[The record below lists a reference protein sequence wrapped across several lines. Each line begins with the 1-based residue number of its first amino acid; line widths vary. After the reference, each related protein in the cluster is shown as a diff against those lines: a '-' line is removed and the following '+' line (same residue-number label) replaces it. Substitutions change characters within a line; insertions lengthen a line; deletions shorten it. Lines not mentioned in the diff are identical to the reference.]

1 MKEESRRLLINVLV
15 LLVIGAGV
23 FVVYFFYF
31 RSEDQEL
38 TIDDTPLKIESIRN
52 IAEISTVSYRDEV
65 VMDTVELDNSDYSIY
80 DYRKYTNW
88 YNDGVKRRL
97 TLIVK
102 GEIRFG
108 FDLKSKDFAVMNSG
122 DSVLIT
128 LPQPKILDII
138 ITPSKTEVFQEQ
150 GEWDDKTRR
159 SLENKAKLKLKIN
172 SEQMD
177 LKDKARSNAVRLFK
191 NLLGTS
197 RIIIIKYKM
206 DA

>member
-177 LKDKARSNAVRLFK
+177 LKDKARSNAERLFK